1 MLSKIRSSS
10 IFWVAVSAV
19 VGLTMIFGVLHWNT
33 TDGNAKFL
41 DEANQQADDSHIVQQ
56 PAESI
61 ENQLQPVN
69 PVVSEYHSVVHPRDA
84 CERPLQELSKECL
97 QALDAYFWD
106 KPFVWN
112 DFDWLP
118 LPLTYQRIFAD
129 PAADRSNVLSA
140 LNKPEC
146 RLEEGEVR
154 WDLKDSCH
162 AESFTNY
169 ANFLFFCQSVEEKLD
184 SDLDMAQNFFY
195 GPAFWPNVWQRYSMW
210 DWENP
215 RSSEWAGERLLE
227 GRWIVE
233 RTCKRTDS
241 ETLSL
246 DSQHYATL
254 MAIWKRLGENT
265 GHYDRAFEVLRS
277 MAARLGDEWAAS
289 VYESPKEND
298 AWDAH
303 EAEYMPWKLH
313 LRTMRSTL
321 SNSQVTTSTN
331 VRGRALKLALEVWGE
346 LEEARIRIDLD
357 RLVEYVCGGNWWR
370 SNETCE
376 DIIAELK
383 ENEVSAD
390 QGYWHRLSVFEARAI
405 QIGIYDVLPAYRGI
419 SWESKE
425 LRSSDPEG
433 FHAKWKRKDDLVRE

>member
-1 MLSKIRSSS
+1 MLSKWHIR
-10 IFWVAVSAV
+10 WGHGVAVSAV
-19 VGLTMIFGVLHWNT
+19 VGLTTMLL
-33 TDGNAKFL
+33 FL
-41 DEANQQADDSHIVQQ
+41 YWRNGEPHAVVDEASQQSRSYSFVHQ
-56 PAESI
+56 PAK
-61 ENQLQPVN
+61 PVEDEL
-69 PVVSEYHSVVHPRDA
+69 PIVTPIGSELHPSDA
-84 CERPLQELSKECL
+84 CERPLRELSEECL
-97 QALDAYFWD
+97 ESLDTYFLD
-106 KPFVWN
+106 KPFVWK

-140 LNKPEC
+140 LKKPDC

-154 WDLKDSCH
+154 WDLKESCH

-169 ANFLFFCQSVEEKLD
+169 ANFLYFCQYVEEKLE
-184 SDLDMAQNFFY
+184 SDLDMAQSFFY
-195 GPAFWPNVWQRYSMW
+195 GPEFWPNVWQRYSMW

-233 RTCKRTDS
+233 RTCKRIDT

-246 DSQHYATL
+246 DPQHYATL
-254 MAIWKRLGENT
+254 MDIWNRLGENW
-265 GHYDRAFEVLRS
+265 GPYDRAFEVLRS

-289 VYESPKEND
+289 VYESPEEND

-303 EAEYMPWKLH
+303 EAEHMPWKLH

-321 SNSQVTTSTN
+321 SNSQVTTSTD

-370 SNETCE
+370 SNATCE
-376 DIIAELK
+376 DTIAELK
-383 ENEVSAD
+383 ENEVSVD

-405 QIGIYDVLPAYRGI
+405 QMGIYDVLPAYRGI

>member
-1 MLSKIRSSS
+1 MLSKWHARLGLWI
-10 IFWVAVSAV
+10 AVSAI
-19 VGLTMIFGVLHWNT
+19 VGLTTIFLFLHWHS
-33 TDGNAKFL
+33 DEPGAVL
-41 DEANQQADDSHIVQQ
+41 DEANQQSGSVKVVHQ
-56 PAESI
+56 PAK
-61 ENQLQPVN
+61 
-69 PVVSEYHSVVHPRDA
+69 SVEGELPNGIGVGSASNLKVHPSDV
-84 CERPLQELSKECL
+84 CERPLRELSEECL
-97 QALDAYFWD
+97 ESLDTYFME

-129 PAADRSNVLSA
+129 PATDRSNVLSA
-140 LNKPEC
+140 LKKPEC

-154 WDLKDSCH
+154 WDLKESCH

-169 ANFLFFCQSVEEKLD
+169 ANFLYFCQYVEEKLE

-233 RTCKRTDS
+233 RTCKRIDS

-246 DSQHYATL
+246 DSQHYETL

-265 GHYDRAFEVLRS
+265 GPYNRAFEVLRS

-289 VYESPKEND
+289 VYKIPMEND

-303 EAEYMPWKLH
+303 EAEHMPWKLH

-321 SNSQVTTSTN
+321 CNSQVTTSTD

-376 DIIAELK
+376 DVIAELK

-390 QGYWHRLSVFEARAI
+390 QGYWHRLSAFEARAI
-405 QIGIYDVLPAYRGI
+405 QIGIYDVAPRHPGLE
-419 SWESKE
+419 WETDE
-425 LRSSDPEG
+425 LEAADPDG
-433 FHAKWKRKDDLVRE
+433 FRAKWQRGGAHPNN